1 MRAALET
8 TADAALQDE
17 SVPVDE
23 TERLVALHRL
33 GLLDTPPS
41 AAFDGVTR
49 LAQAALQV
57 PILCVSLVDQNRVWF
72 KSRIGLGVRE
82 TPRRGSLCDHVV
94 WAREP
99 LIVRDAAADARFA
112 NDLLVSGA
120 QHVRSYIGIPLFTR
134 DRQPMG
140 TLCAMDTQIREF
152 GEVEEVVLSEFAK
165 IAEDLLSAKELAAK
179 SDGVLQYA
187 MEREKLFRDTFE
199 QAPVGIIHTSLHGL
213 ILRMN
218 QRACALLG
226 YNPAELRELSIPSIT
241 HPEDLADNIREFKR
255 TLAGEIDSY
264 RLEQRL
270 LGKDKGYV
278 RVALSVAIKRAPSR
292 QPDYNIVTIE
302 AISAAPAAPAKAGE
316 LVPQAGEG
324 EEALRA
330 AQKLLEEREMSL
342 AEARSSIDAREK
354 SLVEGRAAIEVRE
367 KALGEARSAIEVRE
381 KALGDARAA
390 IEARDKSL
398 REARSA
404 VEAREKSL
412 GDAQAA
418 FEARQKSAGQAA
430 PKGREKALEKTL
442 NEAQAALQE
451 RERSAGEKQAALEA
465 REKAAAERQAALE
478 SREKAAS
485 EKQSAIEAREKAAG
499 EKQSAIEAREKA
511 AGEKQSAI
519 ESREKAAGE
528 KQSAIE
534 AREKAIAEKQAAIE
548 SREKT
553 VGEKQAALDARE
565 KLMGEAQAAL
575 KEREKSVSEAQA
587 SLKERDERSSDSET
601 AAKERNKALTDAQQ
615 TARAAE
621 DALRYA
627 QEDLRSVQA
636 TLRDTQEALRDAQDQ
651 SREAQAALQVTNTKL
666 AQESAND
673 ALTVLPNR
681 RTFSRRG
688 EQAANAMR
696 QSRKPYGLIL
706 LDVDNFKHVNEEY
719 GHDVG
724 DDVLRTLGNILSTQ
738 LRNSSDMA
746 ARLGGDEFAVLC
758 FGDINEQTLHDVA
771 ERIHGQIGKAP
782 LATPKGL
789 LRFTGSFGL
798 ALSIADDSDWKSV
811 YSRAD
816 AALREAKHAGKDRI
830 SFGRSPSKTSVTARL
845 RALSP
850 QPPSS

>member
-499 EKQSAIEAREKA
+499 EKQAAIAAREKA

-519 ESREKAAGE
+519 EAREKAAGE

>member
-1 MRAALET
+1 MRAAFE
-8 TADAALQDE
+8 TADAALQDG

-23 TERLVALHRL
+23 AERLAALHRL

-57 PILCVSLVDQNRVWF
+57 PILCVSLIDQNRVWF
-72 KSRIGLGVRE
+72 KSRIGLAVRE
-82 TPRRGSLCDHVV
+82 TPRRGSFCDQVV

-99 LIVRDAAADARFA
+99 LNVRDATADPRFA
-112 NDLLVSGA
+112 NDLLVTGP
-120 QHVRSYIGIPLFTR
+120 QHVRSYLGIPLFTR

-140 TLCAMDTQIREF
+140 TLCAMDTEVRLF
-152 GEVEEVVLSEFAK
+152 GEVEQVVLSEFAR
-165 IAEDLLSAKELAAK
+165 IAEDLLSAKELSAK

-199 QAPVGIIHTSLHGL
+199 QAPVGIVHTSLHGL

-226 YNPAELRELSIPSIT
+226 YSPAELRELSIPSIT
-241 HPEDLADNIREFKR
+241 HPEDLQQNIREFKR
-255 TLAGEIDSY
+255 TLAGETESY

-270 LGKDKGYV
+270 LAKDKRYV

-292 QPDYNIVTIE
+292 QPDYNIVAIE
-302 AISAAPAAPAKAGE
+302 ELPVTPAAPEKASE
-316 LVPQAGEG
+316 TSPQAGEG

-330 AQKLLEEREMSL
+330 AQKQ
-342 AEARSSIDAREK
+342 I
-354 SLVEGRAAIEVRE
+354 
-367 KALGEARSAIEVRE
+367 
-381 KALGDARAA
+381 
-390 IEARDKSL
+390 
-398 REARSA
+398 
-404 VEAREKSL
+404 EAREKSL
-412 GDAQAA
+412 GEQRSALEAREKSLGEA
-418 FEARQKSAGQAA
+418 LEARQKSLG
-430 PKGREKALEKTL
+430 
-442 NEAQAALQE
+442 EA
-451 RERSAGEKQAALEA
+451 QAALEA
-465 REKAAAERQAALE
+465 RQKSMGDAQAALE
-478 SREKAAS
+478 
-485 EKQSAIEAREKAAG
+485 ARHK
-499 EKQSAIEAREKA
+499 S
-511 AGEKQSAI
+511 
-519 ESREKAAGE
+519 
-528 KQSAIE
+528 
-534 AREKAIAEKQAAIE
+534 
-548 SREKT
+548 
-553 VGEKQAALDARE
+553 VGEAQAALDARN
-565 KLMGEAQAAL
+565 KSWVEAQAALEARQKSLSQSQGAL
-575 KEREKSVSEAQA
+575 KEREKALSDAQAAIKERERTLSDAQAALKAGENALSEARSALEAREKSLSGTQA
-587 SLKERDERSSDSET
+587 SIKERDDSLSESQTALKERD
-601 AAKERNKALTDAQQ
+601 KALTDAQQ

-621 DALRYA
+621 DALRNA
-627 QEDLRSVQA
+627 QEDLRGLQQ
-636 TLRDTQEALRDAQDQ
+636 TLRDTQEALTDAQDQ
-651 SREAQAALQVTNTKL
+651 QREAQAALQAANARL
-666 AQESAND
+666 AQESATD

-688 EQAANAMR
+688 EQAANALR

-816 AALREAKHAGKDRI
+816 AALREAKNAGKDRI
-830 SFGRSPSKTSVTARL
+830 SFGRSPSKSSVTARL

-850 QPPSS
+850 PPAV

>member
-8 TADAALQDE
+8 TADAALQEE

-33 GLLDTPPS
+33 GILDTPPS

-99 LIVRDAAADARFA
+99 LIVRDAAADPRFA
-112 NDLLVSGA
+112 NDPLVSGA

-241 HPEDLADNIREFKR
+241 HPEDLAHNIREFKR

-270 LGKDKGYV
+270 LAKDKRYV
-278 RVALSVAIKRAPSR
+278 HVALSVAIKRAPSR

-302 AISAAPAAPAKAGE
+302 AIAAAAAAPEPAATGKASE
-316 LVPQAGEG
+316 MVPQAGEG

-330 AQKLLEEREMSL
+330 AQKLLEEREKSL
-342 AEARSSIDAREK
+342 AEARSSIEAREK
-354 SLVEGRAAIEVRE
+354 SAAEGRAAIEVRE
-367 KALGEARSAIEVRE
+367 KALLEARSGIEVRE
-381 KALGDARAA
+381 KALADGRAA

-412 GDAQAA
+412 SDAQAA
-418 FEARQKSAGQAA
+418 FEARQKSEGQAA
-430 PKGREKALEKTL
+430 PKGREKALEKSL
-442 NEAQAALQE
+442 NEARAALQE
-451 RERSAGEKQAALEA
+451 REKSAAEKQAALESREKA
-465 REKAAAERQAALE
+465 AAERQAALESREKAAAERQAALE

-485 EKQSAIEAREKAAG
+485 EKQAALEA
-499 EKQSAIEAREKA
+499 
-511 AGEKQSAI
+511 
-519 ESREKAAGE
+519 
-528 KQSAIE
+528 
-534 AREKAIAEKQAAIE
+534 
-548 SREKT
+548 REKT

-587 SLKERDERSSDSET
+587 LFKERDERSSDSET
-601 AAKERNKALTDAQQ
+601 DAQQ
-615 TARAAE
+615 TARDAD

-651 SREAQAALQVTNTKL
+651 YREAQAGLQATNAKL

-696 QSRKPYGLIL
+696 QSRKAYGLIL

-816 AALREAKHAGKDRI
+816 AALREAKNAGKDRI
-830 SFGRSPSKTSVTARL
+830 SFGRSQSKTSVTARL

-850 QPPSS
+850 PSSG

>member
-1 MRAALET
+1 M
-8 TADAALQDE
+8 
-17 SVPVDE
+17 PVDE

-99 LIVRDAAADARFA
+99 LIVRDAAADPRFA

-316 LVPQAGEG
+316 MVPQAGEG

-330 AQKLLEEREMSL
+330 GQKLLEEHEKSL

-354 SLVEGRAAIEVRE
+354 SWVEGRAAIEVRE

-442 NEAQAALQE
+442 SEAQAALQE

-465 REKAAAERQAALE
+465 REKAAAERQAA
-478 SREKAAS
+478 
-485 EKQSAIEAREKAAG
+485 
-499 EKQSAIEAREKA
+499 
-511 AGEKQSAI
+511 I

-528 KQSAIE
+528 KQAAIE
-534 AREKAIAEKQAAIE
+534 AREKAMADKQAAIE
-548 SREKT
+548 AREKT
-553 VGEKQAALDARE
+553 VGEKQAALEARE

-587 SLKERDERSSDSET
+587 SLKERDERSNDSET

-724 DDVLRTLGNILSTQ
+724 DDVLRTLGNVLSTQ

-850 QPPSS
+850 QPPNS

>member
-8 TADAALQDE
+8 ADVALQDE

-57 PILCVSLVDQNRVWF
+57 PILCVSLVDQNRIWF

-82 TPRRGSLCDHVV
+82 TQRRGSLCDHVI

-99 LIVRDAAADARFA
+99 LIVRDAAADTRFA
-112 NDLLVSGA
+112 NDPLVTGS
-120 QHVRSYIGIPLFTR
+120 QHVRSYLGIPLFAR
-134 DRQPMG
+134 DRLPMG
-140 TLCAMDTQIREF
+140 TLCAMDTELRAF
-152 GEVEEVVLSEFAK
+152 GEVEQVVLSEFAK

-199 QAPVGIIHTSLHGL
+199 QAPIGIIHTSLHGL

-226 YNPAELRELSIPSIT
+226 YSPAELRELSVPSIT
-241 HPEDLADNIREFKR
+241 HPDDLANNIREFKR

-270 LGKDKGYV
+270 LAKDKRYV

-302 AISAAPAAPAKAGE
+302 AMSGAAASETAAVAAAPAAQAPDAG
-316 LVPQAGEG
+316 G
-324 EEALRA
+324 EALRA
-330 AQKLLEEREMSL
+330 AQAALETREKSLL
-342 AEARSSIDAREK
+342 EARSSIDAREK
-354 SLVEGRAAIEVRE
+354 SVLETRSSLEARERALSES
-367 KALGEARSAIEVRE
+367 RSAIEVRE
-381 KALGDARAA
+381 KALNDARAA

-404 VEAREKSL
+404 LEAREKSL
-412 GDAQAA
+412 G
-418 FEARQKSAGQAA
+418 
-430 PKGREKALEKTL
+430 
-442 NEAQAALQE
+442 EAQA
-451 RERSAGEKQAALEA
+451 GFEA
-465 REKAAAERQAALE
+465 REKAAAERQGALD
-478 SREKAAS
+478 
-485 EKQSAIEAREKAAG
+485 AREKAA
-499 EKQSAIEAREKA
+499 
-511 AGEKQSAI
+511 
-519 ESREKAAGE
+519 
-528 KQSAIE
+528 
-534 AREKAIAEKQAAIE
+534 AEKQAAVE

-553 VGEKQAALDARE
+553 AGEKQAALDARE
-565 KLMGEAQAAL
+565 KLLAEAQAAL
-575 KEREKSVSEAQA
+575 KQRETSVSQAQA
-587 SLKERDERSSDSET
+587 ALKQRDESTDDSET
-601 AAKERNKALTDAQQ
+601 ALKERNKALTDAQQ

-621 DALRYA
+621 DALRLA
-627 QEDLRSVQA
+627 QEDLRGVQL

-651 SREAQAALQVTNTKL
+651 YREAQAGLQAATAKL

-811 YSRAD
+811 YGRAD
-816 AALREAKHAGKDRI
+816 AALREAKHAGKDRV
-830 SFGRSPSKTSVTARL
+830 SFGRSPVKNVTARL

-850 QPPSS
+850 PTV

>member
-94 WAREP
+94 WAREA
-99 LIVRDAAADARFA
+99 LIVRDATADPRFA
-112 NDLLVSGA
+112 NDPLVSGA
-120 QHVRSYIGIPLFTR
+120 QHVRSYLGIPLFTR

-140 TLCAMDTQIREF
+140 TLCAMDTSVREF

-218 QRACALLG
+218 QRAGALLG

-255 TLAGEIDSY
+255 TLAGEIESY

-270 LGKDKGYV
+270 LAKDKGYV

-302 AISAAPAAPAKAGE
+302 PVSAAAAASEPAALAKAGE
-316 LVPQAGEG
+316 TVPQTGAA
-324 EEALRA
+324 EEALQA
-330 AQKLLEEREMSL
+330 AQTLLEAREESL
-342 AEARSSIDAREK
+342 VEARSSIDAREK
-354 SLVEGRAAIEVRE
+354 SLAEARSAVEVRE
-367 KALGEARSAIEVRE
+367 KALLEARSAVEARE
-381 KALGDARAA
+381 KAMGDAGAA
-390 IEARDKSL
+390 LEARDKSL
-398 REARSA
+398 REARTA

-412 GDAQAA
+412 SDAKAA
-418 FEARQKSAGQAA
+418 FEARQKSEARAA
-430 PKGREKALEKTL
+430 PVKEREKALEKSL
-442 NEAQAALQE
+442 NEAQAALKE
-451 RERSAGEKQAALEA
+451 RDKSASEKQAAIEA
-465 REKAAAERQAALE
+465 REKTASERLAAIE
-478 SREKAAS
+478 SRENAAH
-485 EKQSAIEAREKAAG
+485 EKQSAIEAREKTMAEKQAAIEAREKAAG
-499 EKQSAIEAREKA
+499 EKQ
-511 AGEKQSAI
+511 AGF
-519 ESREKAAGE
+519 
-528 KQSAIE
+528 
-534 AREKAIAEKQAAIE
+534 
-548 SREKT
+548 
-553 VGEKQAALDARE
+553 DARE
-565 KLMGEAQAAL
+565 KLLAEAQAAL
-575 KEREKSVSEAQA
+575 KEREKSVSDAQA
-587 SLKERDERSSDSET
+587 SFKQRDESLGDSET
-601 AAKERNKALTDAQQ
+601 AQKERNKALADAQQ
-615 TARAAE
+615 SARAAE

-627 QEDLRSVQA
+627 QEDLRGVQA

-651 SREAQAALQVTNTKL
+651 YREAQAGMQAANAKL

-688 EQAANAMR
+688 EQAASAMR

-706 LDVDNFKHVNEEY
+706 LDVDNFKHVNDEY

-816 AALREAKHAGKDRI
+816 AALREAKNAGKDRI
-830 SFGRSPSKTSVTARL
+830 SFGRSISKTSVTARL

-850 QPPSS
+850 PSAV

>member
-302 AISAAPAAPAKAGE
+302 AISAAPAVPAKAGE

-465 REKAAAERQAALE
+465 REKAAAERQAAIE

-499 EKQSAIEAREKA
+499 EKQAAIEA
-511 AGEKQSAI
+511 
-519 ESREKAAGE
+519 REKAAGE

-534 AREKAIAEKQAAIE
+534 AREKAMAEKQAAIE
-548 SREKT
+548 AREKT